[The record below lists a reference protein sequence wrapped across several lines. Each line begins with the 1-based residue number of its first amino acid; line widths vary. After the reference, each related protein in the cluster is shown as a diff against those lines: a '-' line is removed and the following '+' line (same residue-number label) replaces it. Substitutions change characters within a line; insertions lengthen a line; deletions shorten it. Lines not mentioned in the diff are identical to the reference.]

1 MTSIGTSHGSITVI
15 NAMPCGIGAT
25 IGTLGAQQVVNH
37 FTVDGVT
44 EWQSCWYIFA
54 AYALV
59 VGIAFALIFRP
70 KKV

>member
-1 MTSIGTSHGSITVI
+1 MT
-15 NAMPCGIGAT
+15 NGIGAT
-25 IGTLGAQQVVNH
+25 IGTLGAQQVVNYY
-37 FTVDGVT
+37 TIDGVT